1 MIDKVF
7 IIHWKELV
15 ERKNYIISNL
25 GNVEFIEEF
34 DRNTIDKDLISK
46 WYKVDPEKWNNRCLG
61 IYKEIPEFR
70 ELRVS
75 EICNS
80 FSHLKA
86 IEKIVENN
94 YNTSLI
100 LEDDVIFNQNFQNF
114 DYLLNKTPK
123 DFDIIFLGSSFSVY
137 LLDVHVPYDNSH
149 PIKINGDM
157 VYEKVNHPKTRTVDA
172 YILSLNDAKKLKN
185 TISDFSHAFDFDLAY
200 FIKQLDLKVYW
211 WEPGLVCQGS
221 QLGQYKS
228 SIR

>member
-1 MIDKVF
+1 M
-7 IIHWKELV
+7 
-15 ERKNYIISNL
+15 
-25 GNVEFIEEF
+25 
-34 DRNTIDKDLISK
+34 
-46 WYKVDPEKWNNRCLG
+46 
-61 IYKEIPEFR
+61 
-70 ELRVS
+70 S

-100 LEDDVIFNQNFQNF
+100 LEDDVIFNQNFENF

-172 YILSLNDAKKLKN
+172 YILSLNAAKKLKN